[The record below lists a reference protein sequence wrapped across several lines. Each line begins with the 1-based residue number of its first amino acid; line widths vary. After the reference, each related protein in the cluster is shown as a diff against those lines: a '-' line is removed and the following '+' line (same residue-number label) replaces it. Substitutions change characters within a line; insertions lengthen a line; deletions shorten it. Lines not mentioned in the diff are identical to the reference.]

1 MGTERLFSAPM
12 RIVVARL
19 RLTVPKHALG
29 ALMHDVKANKTMKS
43 TPTAHK
49 YLPPVVDLTRTT
61 MAPAREQEVRCPE
74 YLKRSELK

>member
-1 MGTERLFSAPM
+1 
-12 RIVVARL
+12 
-19 RLTVPKHALG
+19 
-29 ALMHDVKANKTMKS
+29 MHDEKANKTMKS